1 MRGSE
6 LLFTFLAMNLKPSL
20 PQPLRFALL
29 AVLFLALPPG
39 CSGPAPERIS
49 VDLPEGGRLVNRI
62 EAADGTWNNTYIYAP
77 ADGSEEEITGI
88 AGEADRELR
97 AFSGSSLGNP
107 AATDEVRPTE
117 IVEHSGTLVFRPRVQ
132 ASTPGERILIRT
144 NPGSWV
150 ERPLVAAY
158 EKHPILLNELRTLDG
173 NLDETPRI
181 VDIDLYSSQI
191 TARVSW
197 GFQPRQLDFA
207 FGGNGTLDLIRVT
220 ELTADESES
229 AEWTARGP
237 GWNPEAMFKR
247 SRKIF
252 MSAKERQLL
261 SQAVM
266 TAEGAKVGTYV
277 TEELLNELFATQRQ
291 LKTIVLKDT
300 RIVNARDCE
309 NDDDDHFRVCFAGE
323 LLSHSLDREPF
334 AECWRFILRGD
345 DWVGAAIELTDP
357 TLDAI
362 ADLKRSDTPE
372 SACVTLR

>member
-1 MRGSE
+1 
-6 LLFTFLAMNLKPSL
+6 MNLKQPL
-20 PQPLRFALL
+20 PQTLRFALL

-39 CSGPAPERIS
+39 CSGRAPERIS
-49 VDLPEGGRLVNRI
+49 VDLPEGGRLENRL
-62 EAADGTWNNTYIYAP
+62 EPADGKAWNNIYVFAP
-77 ADGSEEEITGI
+77 ADGSEEEITRI

-132 ASTPGERILIRT
+132 ASTPGERIFIRT
-144 NPGSWV
+144 NSGSWV
-150 ERPLVAAY
+150 ERPLAAAY
-158 EKHPILLNELRTLDG
+158 AEHPILLNEIRPLDG
-173 NLDETPRI
+173 NLEETPRI

-197 GFQPRQLDFA
+197 GFQLRQLDFA
-207 FGGNGTLDLIRVT
+207 FGNNGTLDLIRVT
-220 ELTADESES
+220 GLTADENELS
-229 AEWTARGP
+229 EWTARGP
-237 GWNPEAMFKR
+237 GWNPEAMLERAK
-247 SRKIF
+247 KIF

-261 SQAVM
+261 SQARM
-266 TAEGAKVGTYV
+266 TSEGAKVGTYV
-277 TEELLNELFATQRQ
+277 TVELLNELFATQRQ

-300 RIVNARDCE
+300 RIVDARDCGV
-309 NDDDDHFRVCFAGE
+309 DDEDHFRVCFAGE
-323 LLSHSLDREPF
+323 LLSHSFDREPF

-362 ADLKRSDTPE
+362 RDLKRSDTAE
-372 SACVTLR
+372 SPCVNLR